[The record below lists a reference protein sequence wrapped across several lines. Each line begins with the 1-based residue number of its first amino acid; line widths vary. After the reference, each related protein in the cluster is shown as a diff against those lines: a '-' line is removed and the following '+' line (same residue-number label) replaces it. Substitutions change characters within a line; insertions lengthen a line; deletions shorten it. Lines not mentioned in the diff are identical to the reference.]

1 MFLVSCLVM
10 FQRNPTNPKRRPAL
24 GHRARAM
31 YDYKFIFPNSET
43 DSTHVVSVPFQ
54 SIDGQS
60 THKFKSAL
68 FIGTCQSFLS
78 SLSAICYIYMRGKPG
93 CSFSSLLGLDV
104 PTPVQS
110 NGSSK
115 ANGTSNTKES
125 KSGHPSAT
133 DNLPYRKRLLLGYL
147 QCSTFIAFA
156 APFGFAALSYI
167 TYPTMVLGK
176 SCKLVPVMLMNF
188 LLYRRKFAPHKYL
201 VVALVTTGISVF
213 MFFGNEK
220 PSKASSSG
228 TQSPYLQLIGIGYLL
243 VNLVLDGAV
252 NSTQDEIFSRHKV
265 SGQQMM
271 FWINAFCT
279 VLTTAL
285 GTLPLPYIPVLH
297 PSSGAQS
304 EFSSALEFI
313 NSHPSVVVPLIQF
326 SLTGALGQLFIF
338 ETLQHFG
345 SLTLVS
351 VPLSHLLFPADVS
364 HFVCRTIT
372 LTRKMF
378 TMMLSVVVYNHKL
391 TIGQWLGAAI
401 VFAGISIEA
410 FVKRKGIL
418 YSSVC

>member
-1 MFLVSCLVM
+1 MFLVSCPVM
-10 FQRNPTNPKRRPAL
+10 FQRNPTNPTRRPAL
-24 GHRARAM
+24 GHRTRAM
-31 YDYKFIFPNSET
+31 YVYRFILSSSGT

-93 CSFSSLLGLDV
+93 SSFSSLLGLDV
-104 PTPVQS
+104 PTPAQS
-110 NGSSK
+110 SGSSK
-115 ANGTSNTKES
+115 ANGTSNTKIFINGHSQES
-125 KSGHPSAT
+125 RSGRPSAM
-133 DNLPYRKRLLLGYL
+133 NNHSYRKRLLLGYL
-147 QCSTFIAFA
+147 QCSSFIAFA

-213 MFFGNEK
+213 MFFGSEK
-220 PSKASSSG
+220 PSKVSSNG
-228 TQSPYLQLIGIGYLL
+228 AQSPYLQFIGLAYLL
-243 VNLVLDGAV
+243 VNLILDGAV
-252 NSTQDEIFSRHKV
+252 NSTQDEIFSRYKV

-351 VPLSHLLFPADVS
+351 VPVSSQPMYLISLAGRSLLHGKCSP
-364 HFVCRTIT
+364 
-372 LTRKMF
+372 
-378 TMMLSVVVYNHKL
+378 
-391 TIGQWLGAAI
+391 
-401 VFAGISIEA
+401 
-410 FVKRKGIL
+410 
-418 YSSVC
+418 

>member
-1 MFLVSCLVM
+1 M
-10 FQRNPTNPKRRPAL
+10 
-24 GHRARAM
+24 
-31 YDYKFIFPNSET
+31 
-43 DSTHVVSVPFQ
+43 SVPFQ

-78 SLSAICYIYMRGKPG
+78 SLSAVCYIYMRGKPG
-93 CSFSSLLGLDV
+93 SSFSSLLGLDV
-104 PTPVQS
+104 PAPVLS

-115 ANGTSNTKES
+115 ANGSSNTKASINGYSQES
-125 KSGHPSAT
+125 RQGHPPTIDALS
-133 DNLPYRKRLLLGYL
+133 YRKSLLLSYL
-147 QCSTFIAFA
+147 QCSSFIALA

-201 VVALVTTGISVF
+201 VVVLVTTGISVF

-220 PSKASSSG
+220 PSKATSSKTSEAA
-228 TQSPYLQLIGIGYLL
+228 QSPYLQLIGIAYLL
-243 VNLVLDGAV
+243 VNLILDGAV
-252 NSTQDEIFSRHKV
+252 NSTQDEIFSRYKV

-285 GTLPLPYIPVLH
+285 GTFPLPYIPVLH
-297 PSSGAQS
+297 PSSGAQC
-304 EFSSALEFI
+304 EFSSAVEFI
-313 NSHPSVVVPLIQF
+313 KSHPSVVVPLVQF

-351 VPLSHLLFPADVS
+351 VLIFHVLSAPDVS
-364 HFVCRTIT
+364 FCLQDHHSYPKNVHHDLVC
-372 LTRKMF
+372 
-378 TMMLSVVVYNHKL
+378 SGV
-391 TIGQWLGAAI
+391 
-401 VFAGISIEA
+401 
-410 FVKRKGIL
+410 
-418 YSSVC
+418 

>member
-1 MFLVSCLVM
+1 MSFIRLGLCVTGVYAMFLLWAIA
-10 FQRNPTNPKRRPAL
+10 QERL
-24 GHRARAM
+24 
-31 YDYKFIFPNSET
+31 
-43 DSTHVVSVPFQ
+43 SVPFQ

-60 THKFKSAL
+60 TDKFKSAL

-78 SLSAICYIYMRGKPG
+78 SLSALCYIYMRRKSG
-93 CSFSSLLGLDV
+93 SSLSSLLGLNL
-104 PTPVQS
+104 PTS
-110 NGSSK
+110 SMTTNGSSK
-115 ANGTSNTKES
+115 ANGSSNTKVFVNGHAQSS
-125 KSGHPSAT
+125 KPQQPSSMDASFH
-133 DNLPYRKRLLLGYL
+133 RKRLLLGYI
-147 QCSTFIAFA
+147 QCSTFITLA

-176 SCKLVPVMLMNF
+176 SCKLVPVMLMNV

-220 PSKASSSG
+220 PSKASSNGNAES
-228 TQSPYLQLIGIGYLL
+228 QSSQLIGIAYLL
-243 VNLVLDGAV
+243 INLILDGVV
-252 NSTQDEIFSRHKV
+252 NSTQDEIFSKYKV

-279 VLTTAL
+279 ALSTAL

-304 EFSSALEFI
+304 EFVSALAFI
-313 NSHPSVVVPLIQF
+313 KSHPSIIGPLVQF

-345 SLTLVS
+345 SLTLV
-351 VPLSHLLFPADVS
+351 
-364 HFVCRTIT
+364 TIT

-378 TMMLSVVVYNHKL
+378 TMILSVVVYNHKL
-391 TIGQWLGAAI
+391 TLGQWLGAAI
-401 VFAGISIEA
+401 VFAGISTEA
-410 FVKRKGIL
+410 FVKRKDVHAKRVFQEKERAKIKSL
-418 YSSVC
+418 